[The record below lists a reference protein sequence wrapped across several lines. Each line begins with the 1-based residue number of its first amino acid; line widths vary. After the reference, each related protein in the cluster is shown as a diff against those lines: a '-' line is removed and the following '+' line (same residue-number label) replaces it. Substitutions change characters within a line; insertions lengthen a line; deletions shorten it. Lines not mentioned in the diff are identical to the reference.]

1 MIEIK
6 ELHYEIKGIT
16 LKNLVFNNI
25 EDLVTLLDIL
35 GEDIVKEK
43 VIEEKVIEEK
53 VDENIEI
60 ENITKKLNDTDL
72 SPNTKKKYISCITNI
87 NTSFDIKTST
97 QAILFY
103 LKEKYDNN
111 NTRKLYYSALMYV
124 YKLYNLT
131 EQYDM
136 VYNVFNEAKKEVTA
150 EKETKPIEDA
160 ENIMNDLK
168 VKYEEL
174 KTNITDKY
182 DEYRIYSAV
191 ACLFLNHGVLRGAE
205 LINMYIS
212 PDELCETLNYIDLK
226 NKQMIIA
233 DHKTAKKTGKRI
245 IDLSDEF
252 IDLVKEYPNRY
263 FIVNQRLEPYK
274 DSSGL
279 SKKMLKYLGF
289 KNYVFRKAKSSINL
303 KSIDEKLCAIQGHS
317 IDTQISNYRDYS

>member
-6 ELHYEIKGIT
+6 ELHFKSKDIT

-60 ENITKKLNDTDL
+60 ENITKKLNDTEL

-212 PDELCETLNYIDLK
+212 PAALCETLNYIDLK
-226 NKQMIIA
+226 NK
-233 DHKTAKKTGKRI
+233 H
-245 IDLSDEF
+245 
-252 IDLVKEYPNRY
+252 
-263 FIVNQRLEPYK
+263 
-274 DSSGL
+274 
-279 SKKMLKYLGF
+279 
-289 KNYVFRKAKSSINL
+289 
-303 KSIDEKLCAIQGHS
+303 
-317 IDTQISNYRDYS
+317 DYSRP